1 MATGIDTSRL
11 APAAALESIA
21 ISGRPAARGSSLD
34 SVSTIELTEE
44 AMSLA
49 QQEAA
54 RRGVSVAEVIDEAV
68 RRSIAGEDLRRLL
81 EAFSAQ
87 DASDPDALHD
97 AAAQLIAGEELAA
110 VRRGPR
116 TEN

>member
-1 MATGIDTSRL
+1 M
-11 APAAALESIA
+11 P
-21 ISGRPAARGSSLD
+21 
-34 SVSTIELTEE
+34 TIKLTEE

-54 RRGVSVAEVIDEAV
+54 RRGVPVAEVVDEAV

-81 EAFSAQ
+81 DEFSAQ
-87 DASDPDALHD
+87 DASNPAALND

-110 VRRGPR
+110 VRRDSR